1 MKLVTPSD
9 FRRSDR
15 KKANTMWTRRS
26 LVVGRSHCAQL
37 SQLVRPTLAHQNHA
51 YCSTAVPRSPE
62 EAKRTSAFV
71 GPEATKESTDIA
83 GLEVIPNAREVLIE
97 LYKKTLEE
105 FKTMPADAPYR
116 VIMERSTRDRLKV
129 F

>member
-1 MKLVTPSD
+1 M
-9 FRRSDR
+9 
-15 KKANTMWTRRS
+15 
-26 LVVGRSHCAQL
+26 GRSHFAQL